1 MAYLN
6 SGDNR
11 EHLLTI
17 RRDLCCSLHDQIPSR
32 FGIKNEK
39 FRENR
44 KNKIKQFNETLEE
57 FDNKHFITESELK
70 NNLEIYRF

>member
-1 MAYLN
+1 MITNLGDFLNRKKLIADYHWNRINKLQNELAYLN

-32 FGIKNEK
+32 FGIKNENLGK
-39 FRENR
+39 IE
-44 KNKIKQFNETLEE
+44 KIK
-57 FDNKHFITESELK
+57 
-70 NNLEIYRF
+70 